1 MTLETINT
9 YRSRKQEIYAEIDKM
24 HECSKWTQEMEER
37 QEKLENK
44 YKFLSMRIE
53 EIEEMISYNDD
64 YYYAYLSTQH

>member
-1 MTLETINT
+1 
-9 YRSRKQEIYAEIDKM
+9 
-24 HECSKWTQEMEER
+24 MEER